1 MRFTAEY
8 TQEEVDWIRMLVSG
22 TAEQGEIQKEKLK
35 KSKITGKI
43 FKSKLSEFES
53 QIAKFT
59 VMSEKLKLVEP

>member
-1 MRFTAEY
+1 
-8 TQEEVDWIRMLVSG
+8 MLVSG